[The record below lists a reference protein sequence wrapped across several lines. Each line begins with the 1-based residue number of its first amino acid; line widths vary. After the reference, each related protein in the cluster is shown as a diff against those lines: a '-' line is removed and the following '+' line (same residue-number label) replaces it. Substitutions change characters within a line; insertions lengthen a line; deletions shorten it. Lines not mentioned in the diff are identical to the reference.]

1 MIAMSHQDV
10 AIALLVANEC
20 LASVINEANGLPTRN
35 CIHDKVLFF
44 LLEIMLSILST
55 GLLHGCHV
63 VIVAYVII
71 YNESDML

>member
-35 CIHDKVLFF
+35 CIHDKSSFF
-44 LLEIMLSILST
+44 SLRNYAEHFVDRITSWLSLDRCVRH
-55 GLLHGCHV
+55 L
-63 VIVAYVII
+63 
-71 YNESDML
+71 

>member
-55 GLLHGCHV
+55 GLLHGCHL
-63 VIVAYVII
+63 IVAYVII
-71 YNESDML
+71 YNQSDML